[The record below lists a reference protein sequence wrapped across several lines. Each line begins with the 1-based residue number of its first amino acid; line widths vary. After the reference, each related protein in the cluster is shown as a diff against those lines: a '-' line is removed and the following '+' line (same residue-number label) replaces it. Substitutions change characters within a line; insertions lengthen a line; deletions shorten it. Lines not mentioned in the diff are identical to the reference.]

1 MVALNI
7 DLTKLISRSEIKA
20 RVQQEQTEPGQEQG
34 QEPGQTTRKFRSA
47 KELFAAPQRLQW
59 LVQDWIEAGT
69 CSALLGE
76 PGSGKTFAALR
87 LAACIA
93 TGTAF
98 HEGIGVMQGPV
109 AIVEGEGQASA
120 IRRLLALDLHFEG
133 LLSGS
138 GNLHLCGTALKMDDP
153 DTLDA
158 VLGELAEI
166 KPVLV
171 VLDTLNRTS
180 SGDENDTSDMT
191 AYVRSIDTIR
201 EKLNAAVLLL
211 HHPSKADPHELRGSS
226 VLKGALD
233 SVAMVQK
240 RSNSKLALI
249 QTKNRSGDLAK
260 PCLFA
265 FDPVLMPPE
274 WAPEGAEIHHEAAL
288 VPTELEQETGPEMD
302 QKEGQLLVLIEGMLA
317 ANRDR
322 LREGGHDPK
331 GARLTTKEVLDAS
344 SHKRT
349 KTFALLK
356 ALERDGYIMRN
367 NGFIELIQADTQSAD
382 CSADL

>member
-1 MVALNI
+1 MVTI
-7 DLTKLISRSEIKA
+7 DLTRLVRKEEIKA
-20 RVQQEQTEPGQEQG
+20 RVQQEQTEPGQEQA
-34 QEPGQTTRKFRSA
+34 QEPGQAVRKFRTA
-47 KELFAAPQRLQW
+47 RELFAAPQRLQW
-59 LVQDWIEAGT
+59 LVKDWIEAGT

-76 PGSGKTFAALR
+76 PGAGKTFAALR

-98 HEGIGVMQGPV
+98 HEGVPVMQGPV

-133 LLSGS
+133 SLSES
-138 GNLHLCGTALKMDDP
+138 GNLHLCGTPLKVDDP

-158 VLGELAEI
+158 VLGELAQI
-166 KPVLV
+166 NPVLV

-180 SGDENDTSDMT
+180 TGDENSTGDMT
-191 AYVRSIDTIR
+191 AYVRALDTIR
-201 EKLNAAVLLL
+201 EKMGAAVLLL

-226 VLKGALD
+226 ALKGALD

-240 RSNSKLALI
+240 RTGKLALI

-260 PCLFA
+260 PCLFS
-265 FDPVLMPPE
+265 FDPVLMPSE
-274 WAPEGAEIHHEAAL
+274 WAPEGEGVHHEAVL
-288 VPTELEQETGPEMD
+288 VPTSPEEQEGPEMD
-302 QKEGQLLVLIEGMLA
+302 EKEGKLLVLIEGLLA

-331 GARLTTKEVLDAS
+331 GARLTTKEVVDAS
-344 SHKRT
+344 PLGRSR
-349 KTFALLK
+349 TFALLK
-356 ALERDGYIMRN
+356 ALERDEHIVRK
-367 NGFIELIQADTQSAD
+367 NGFIELKQEVKQSMD
-382 CSADL
+382 SPLD